1 MLGLIT
7 TLALALQSQKAM
19 NAERYWSLSR
29 TAPSSCTA
37 VARADNG
44 EFVLLGLNGR
54 VSFGVAGNALPHDAK
69 TIELRVGDRRQT
81 LPAQRVGALIGEE
94 ARRAFILENTR
105 VQAPPH
111 TPELSLHLAD
121 EITPIW
127 KLTEEALERS
137 ACRRRSGPSPGPAAR
152 PWRATSSTIPEIVAG
167 KRVID
172 FATGSGL
179 VGIAAMKAGAASVL
193 AADIDASARRRSA

>member
-81 LPAQRVGALIGEE
+81 LPAQRVGALIGERGE
-94 ARRAFILENTR
+94 G
-105 VQAPPH
+105 
-111 TPELSLHLAD
+111 LS
-121 EITPIW
+121 
-127 KLTEEALERS
+127 
-137 ACRRRSGPSPGPAAR
+137 
-152 PWRATSSTIPEIVAG
+152 SSTIVALRSARALTVAVDG
-167 KRVID
+167 REAMELD
-172 FATGSGL
+172 LSGSGTSKL
-179 VGIAAMKAGAASVL
+179 VDDLLDCSTGKWGWWEAGPSQPAPRGS
-193 AADIDASARRRSA
+193 ASAPQPDSLLPPAPPGAKPGSIPMGPAGSR